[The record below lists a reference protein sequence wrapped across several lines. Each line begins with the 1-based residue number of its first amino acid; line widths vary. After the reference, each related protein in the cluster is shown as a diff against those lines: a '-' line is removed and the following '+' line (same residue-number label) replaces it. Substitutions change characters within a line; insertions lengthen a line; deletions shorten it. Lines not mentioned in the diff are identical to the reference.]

1 MEMVAM
7 FMAGVVCGMFL
18 AFVGYMM
25 HELFKLDDKVD
36 PYNDYCAQ
44 DQQVRM
50 LREAIRKGAYMVVK
64 KKDGTYG
71 VGGNGY
77 SRFED
82 ALEDATID
90 ALRALKG
97 GEANG

>member
-7 FMAGVVCGMFL
+7 FMAGVACGMFL

-36 PYNDYCAQ
+36 PYNDYGAH

-71 VGGNGY
+71 V
-77 SRFED
+77 
-82 ALEDATID
+82 
-90 ALRALKG
+90 
-97 GEANG
+97 